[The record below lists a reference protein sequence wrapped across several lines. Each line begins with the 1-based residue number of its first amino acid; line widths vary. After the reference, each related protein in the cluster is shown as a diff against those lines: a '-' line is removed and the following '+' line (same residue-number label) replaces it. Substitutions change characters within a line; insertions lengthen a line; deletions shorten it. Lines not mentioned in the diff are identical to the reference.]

1 MGRKEAEIIDKW
13 IKEVLKGAGFDEN
26 DSDEDGAY
34 LAGIIM
40 ITQWLE
46 HGYKHAQTVR
56 NRASWM
62 KYICG
67 YPKTNKPKQ
76 MDP

>member
-1 MGRKEAEIIDKW
+1 MGKKEAEIIDTW
-13 IKEVLKGAGFDEN
+13 IKAALNGAGMDET
-26 DSDEDGAY
+26 DTEEDGAY

-56 NRASWM
+56 NRESWL

-67 YPKTNKPKQ
+67 YPKTNKPKH
-76 MDP
+76 MDS